1 MKRRPTEW
9 EDIFTN
15 HIYDPGID
23 IRNIW
28 RTPKIQQKQEKTTQT
43 RTKDM
48 NRHVSK
54 SIRIAN
60 EDMKRCSTLLIITN
74 QWNLSFLHCRQT
86 LYHLS
91 YQGSSTNHSVQLLS
105 RFRSFATPLIAA
117 RQASLSITNSQ
128 SSHKLMSIE
137 SVMPSSISS
146 SVVPF
151 SSCPQSLPASGSL
164 PMSQLFA

>member
-15 HIYDPGID
+15 DIYDPGID

-60 EDMKRCSTLLIITN
+60 KDMKRCSTLLIITN

-91 YQGSSTNHSVQLLS
+91 YQGSSTNHSVQFSRSVVSDPLRPHELQHARPPCPSTTPRVHPNSCPLS
-105 RFRSFATPLIAA
+105 R
-117 RQASLSITNSQ
+117 
-128 SSHKLMSIE
+128 
-137 SVMPSSISS
+137 
-146 SVVPF
+146 
-151 SSCPQSLPASGSL
+151 
-164 PMSQLFA
+164 